1 MLDKIHDFLNTNWPY
16 IAAAIVA
23 LAKLLHELG
32 HYFGLVDD

>member
-1 MLDKIHDFLNTNWPY
+1 MLDKIHDFLHTNLPY

-23 LAKLLHELG
+23 AAKLLHELL